1 MQHKLQSLERSSQRS
16 LNAKHLLFTLMLL
29 LSMTACND
37 NEPQVINYY
46 LDNPATVQGQLS
58 GKFSV
63 SATKK
68 VSFSQGNLQYNAA
81 QNVWRFATNQYD
93 FVGDASN
100 GNVIIGATACNNAK
114 ISNDYNGWI
123 DLFGWGTGDNP
134 TCATGTHAHYKTFTD
149 WGSNAIYNGGNKVN
163 LWRTLSFDEWTY
175 MLHGRKNAAKLFALG
190 RIRYSESN
198 DTING
203 LILLPDNWK
212 KPDDVNIVFCTD
224 NGMKWFENFGS
235 WYHNTSDNNT
245 SHFHDNKFN
254 LDEWAKLESAGAV
267 FLPAAGHRSYQNL
280 YDINFSGH
288 YWTNRPAAAAS
299 VQAEYL
305 FFDKICVLGLSHTND
320 RVFGYSVRL
329 VR

>member
-1 MQHKLQSLERSSQRS
+1 MQRKILEQTNMKQKLF
-16 LNAKHLLFTLMLL
+16 LLATLVMAFA
-29 LSMTACND
+29 ACND

-46 LDNPATVQGQLS
+46 IDDNPAVVQGQLS

-63 SATKK
+63 SPTKK

-134 TCATGTHAHYKTFTD
+134 TCATGTYAHYKTFTD

-190 RIRYSESN
+190 RIRYSASN

-224 NGMKWFENFGS
+224 NGMEWFENYGS

-245 SHFHDNKFN
+245 SNFHDNKFD

-280 YDINFSGH
+280 YDINFAGH
-288 YWTNRPAAAAS
+288 YWTNQPAADG
-299 VQAEYL
+299 QAEYL
-305 FFDKICVLGLSHTND
+305 FLGKICVLGLKHTNA
-320 RVFGYSVRL
+320 RVNGYSVRL